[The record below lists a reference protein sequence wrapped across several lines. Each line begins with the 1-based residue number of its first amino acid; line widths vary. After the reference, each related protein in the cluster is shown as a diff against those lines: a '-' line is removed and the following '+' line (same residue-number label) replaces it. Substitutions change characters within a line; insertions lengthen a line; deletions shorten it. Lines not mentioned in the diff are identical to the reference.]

1 MLKIFGL
8 QMWVEILK
16 VGLNRYK
23 LINDLWI
30 RSHFR
35 SIFVGV
41 VGIECFEKL
50 TLQHSTYLR
59 FGMFEV
65 YKKDQGTTN

>member
-1 MLKIFGL
+1 MLKIFRL
-8 QMWVEILK
+8 KIWVEILK
-16 VGLNRYK
+16 VGLNRFK

-41 VGIECFEKL
+41 VGNECFEKL

-59 FGMFEV
+59 FEMFEV
-65 YKKDQGTTN
+65 YKKN